1 MQRIIDLLR
10 QNDLLRVI
18 DEELDIDL
26 EIPHLAYIEVKKE
39 DSKALLFTKPV
50 SKRLGKSF
58 DMPVLMNVFGS
69 TKATE
74 LIFGKNPNVV
84 AKQIES

>member
-10 QNDLLRVI
+10 QNDLLRII

-50 SKRLGKSF
+50 SKRLG
-58 DMPVLMNVFGS
+58 
-69 TKATE
+69 
-74 LIFGKNPNVV
+74 
-84 AKQIES
+84 